1 MTSWEAGHILARA
14 ELSMHQR
21 CTYIEMMRQVL
32 RFGGA
37 TLLLVAIILPRLA
50 PAICHW
56 TDRPCAPEQMIEQ
69 DAAWSD
75 FGDTSPNCPL
85 SDCGL
90 VQVTP
95 VLAPTS
101 RPVTPPSAYALPVT
115 DSDDPP
121 LAPHSLLTPPP
132 QV

>member
-1 MTSWEAGHILARA
+1 
-14 ELSMHQR
+14 
-21 CTYIEMMRQVL
+21 MRQVF
-32 RFGGA
+32 RFGA
-37 TLLLVAIILPRLA
+37 AMLLLGAIMLPRLA

-56 TDRPCAPEQMIEQ
+56 TDRPCAPEQVMEH

-75 FGDTSPNCPL
+75 RGDTSRACPL
-85 SDCGL
+85 SDCGF

-95 VLAPTS
+95 ILAPACC
-101 RPVTPPSAYALPVT
+101 PVIPPSAYALPVT

-132 QV
+132 QA